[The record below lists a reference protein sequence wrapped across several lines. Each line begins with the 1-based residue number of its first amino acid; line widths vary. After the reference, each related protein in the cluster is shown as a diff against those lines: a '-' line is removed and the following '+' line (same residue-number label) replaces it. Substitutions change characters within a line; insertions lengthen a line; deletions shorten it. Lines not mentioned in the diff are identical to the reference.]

1 MKKAE
6 ASIYLDKNRPKKN
19 GKCSV
24 KIKITYNRK
33 RKYFS
38 TWIDLTPIDFE
49 QTFFGKRKTKI
60 QKENKGKI
68 EYFEKKAN
76 DVIKKLNVFTF
87 DLFKEHYFDN
97 RDVINSVSFA
107 FDKQIERLK
116 KNDQIG
122 TATTYECAKNSI
134 IKFKKD
140 LVFADV
146 TVDFLNDYEKQMR
159 KEGKS
164 VTTISMYLRSLRSV
178 FNNQNIDKSIYP
190 FGKVKDRKYKIP
202 TASNTKRALTLE
214 EVAKIYNYESEPN
227 SMEDLAKDYWLFMY
241 LCNGMNVKDV
251 CLLKWANINGNTLN
265 YVREKTKNT
274 DKKETKIR
282 VSLKHESFAIIKK
295 WGQPSINKDTFIF
308 PHLNNKM
315 TAERQRRV
323 YQQVT
328 KNINKYMK
336 RIAKKVGIDK
346 EVTTYYARHSF
357 ATILQRSGAN
367 ISMISDLLGHS
378 NLSVTQNY
386 LSGFESEQI
395 EKTTDV
401 LIAFNKSS

>member
-251 CLLKWANINGNTLN
+251 CLLKWANINGNTLT